1 MAANLTPLL
10 SSHNISYSLLVCLL
24 IMLHPYHY
32 HAALLASS
40 QSYHCLEYAID
51 KRRLVSSEHK
61 CPKSTL
67 SNHISDDVDLWKAD
81 GLLSNE
87 WASSLPLPE
96 NALYDESLADRS
108 RIAMNGAHPAALEGR
123 CRINFQALSDQ
134 IQWLHIDPPVLSVD
148 NFMSDNECDEI
159 LKLQDV
165 SPPPGSGRVIRIES
179 RVSDSN
185 KERSGTT
192 AVRSSTTWYVR
203 FGAPAVKP
211 LLRALLQLL
220 PDVKLEQCE
229 EVQLVRY
236 QGGCQ
241 GFGWHEDTLGVNEAT
256 LEAGGQRIATLLIY
270 LNDCENGRTLF
281 RDLRGEDNQRLGVSP
296 RKGRALLFFP
306 CITGSTIL
314 GEAAA
319 RADLPRTTFGDVYF
333 DQTRADH
340 RTVHAGEPPGNNEQK
355 NIAQIWIHSLEHSP
369 RVFGRGLNRH
379 DEASL

>member
-1 MAANLTPLL
+1 
-10 SSHNISYSLLVCLL
+10 
-24 IMLHPYHY
+24 
-32 HAALLASS
+32 
-40 QSYHCLEYAID
+40 
-51 KRRLVSSEHK
+51 
-61 CPKSTL
+61 
-67 SNHISDDVDLWKAD
+67 VDLWKAD

-87 WASSLPLPE
+87 WVSSLPLPV
-96 NALYDESLADRS
+96 NALNDVSLADRS
-108 RIAMNGAHPAALEGR
+108 RAAMHGSHPAALEGR
-123 CRINFQALSDQ
+123 CRINFQEWNDQ
-134 IQWLHIDPPVLSVD
+134 IHWLHVDPPVLLVD
-148 NFMSDNECDEI
+148 NFISDQECDDI

-165 SPPPGSGRVIRIES
+165 SPPPGTGRVIKIES

-185 KERSGTT
+185 KERSGPT

-211 LLRALLQLL
+211 LLRALLKLL

-229 EVQLVRY
+229 EIQLVRY
-236 QGGCQ
+236 QGGGQ
-241 GFGWHEDTLGVNEAT
+241 GFGWHEDMLGINEAT
-256 LEAGGQRIATLLIY
+256 QEAGGQRISTLLIY

-281 RDLRGEDNQRLGVSP
+281 RDLRGKDSQRLGVSP

-306 CITGSTIL
+306 SITGNTVL
-314 GEAAA
+314 GDAAVKM
-319 RADLPRTTFGDVYF
+319 DLPKTTFGDVYF

-355 NIAQIWIHSLEHSP
+355 NIAQIWIHSQEHTP